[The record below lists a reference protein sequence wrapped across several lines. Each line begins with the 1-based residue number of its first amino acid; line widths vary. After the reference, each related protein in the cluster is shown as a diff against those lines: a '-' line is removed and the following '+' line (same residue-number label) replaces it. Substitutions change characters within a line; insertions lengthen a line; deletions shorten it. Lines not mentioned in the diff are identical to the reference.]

1 MPSIFGDVHLLIK
14 RGLVRN
20 TLIAGLLALSAASAF
35 AQDGGRPQQAAAA
48 NAAPASVPGSR
59 AHVLTRDEL
68 DKLLAR
74 PQDLLVID
82 VRRPDEVSK
91 IGGLPVYLSIQLNEL
106 EKSLAW
112 IPKGRT
118 IITVSN
124 HAKRA
129 GTAADL
135 LASKGFKVAGAA
147 GVQTYEQEGGKLTKV
162 APPPPPS
169 TAASD
174 PTGSVAV
181 HSQTTR

>member
-1 MPSIFGDVHLLIK
+1 M
-14 RGLVRN
+14 RN
-20 TLIAGLLALSAASAF
+20 TLIAGLLALSAAGAF
-35 AQDGGRPQQAAAA
+35 AQDGIHPQQVAAA
-48 NAAPASVPGSR
+48 NSASASAPASQ
-59 AHVLTRDEL
+59 AHVLTREEL

-74 PQDLLVID
+74 PQNLLVID

-118 IITVSN
+118 IVTVSN

-135 LASKGFKVAGAA
+135 LASKGFKVAGAV
-147 GVQTYEQEGGKLTKV
+147 GVQTYEEAGGKLTRIV
-162 APPPPPS
+162 APPPK
-169 TAASD
+169 TADA
-174 PTGSVAV
+174 AAA
-181 HSQTTR
+181 HSP

>member
-1 MPSIFGDVHLLIK
+1 VNK
-14 RGLVRN
+14 
-20 TLIAGLLALSAASAF
+20 TLIAALLTISVGSVF
-35 AQDGGRPQQAAAA
+35 AQDTGAGRAPHAATA
-48 NAAPASVPGSR
+48 NAADSR

-91 IGGLPVYLSIQLNEL
+91 IGGLPVYLSIQLSDL

-162 APPPPPS
+162 APPAPPS
-169 TAASD
+169 SANAATARS
-174 PTGSVAV
+174 P
-181 HSQTTR
+181 

>member
-1 MPSIFGDVHLLIK
+1 MRK
-14 RGLVRN
+14 
-20 TLIAGLLALSAASAF
+20 TLIAALLAVSVVSAF
-35 AQDGGRPQQAAAA
+35 AQESSRTPHAAAV
-48 NAAPASVPGSR
+48 NTPDSR
-59 AHVLTRDEL
+59 AHVLTRQEL

-91 IGGLPVYLSIQLNEL
+91 IGGLPVYLSIQLNDL

-118 IITVSN
+118 IVTVSN

-147 GVQTYEQEGGKLTKV
+147 GVQTYEQEGGKLTKIV
-162 APPPPPS
+162 PPPPPS
-169 TAASD
+169 TANA
-174 PTGSVAV
+174 A
-181 HSQTTR
+181 TTRSP

>member
-1 MPSIFGDVHLLIK
+1 MK
-14 RGLVRN
+14 K
-20 TLIAGLLALSAASAF
+20 TLIAALLTVSVGSVF
-35 AQDGGRPQQAAAA
+35 AQEAGRTPHAATINTAE
-48 NAAPASVPGSR
+48 SR
-59 AHVLTRDEL
+59 AHVLTRAEL

-91 IGGLPVYLSIQLNEL
+91 IGGLPVYLSIQLQDL
-106 EKSLAW
+106 EKSVAW

-118 IITVSN
+118 IVTVSN

-147 GVQTYEQEGGKLTKV
+147 GVQTYEQEGGKLTKIE
-162 APPPPPS
+162 PPPGPS
-169 TAASD
+169 TVSAA
-174 PTGSVAV
+174 
-181 HSQTTR
+181 TTHTP

>member
-1 MPSIFGDVHLLIK
+1 M
-14 RGLVRN
+14 RN

-35 AQDGGRPQQAAAA
+35 AQDGSHPQKVAATNAAAVPA
-48 NAAPASVPGSR
+48 TAPASQ
-59 AHVLTRDEL
+59 AHVLTREEL

-91 IGGLPVYLSIQLNEL
+91 IGGLPVYLSIQLGDL
-106 EKSLAW
+106 ERSLAW

-135 LASKGFKVAGAA
+135 LASKGFKVGGAV
-147 GVQTYEQEGGKLTKV
+147 GVQTYEEAGGKLTKV
-162 APPPPPS
+162 APPPPR
-169 TAASD
+169 TGNAS
-174 PTGSVAV
+174 ANW
-181 HSQTTR
+181 

>member
-1 MPSIFGDVHLLIK
+1 VK
-14 RGLVRN
+14 N

-35 AQDGGRPQQAAAA
+35 AQDGSRPQQVAAAT
-48 NAAPASVPGSR
+48 AAPASAPASQ
-59 AHVLTRDEL
+59 AHVLTREEL

-91 IGGLPVYLSIQLNEL
+91 IGGLPVYLSIQLNDL

-118 IITVSN
+118 IVTVSN

-135 LASKGFKVAGAA
+135 LASKGFKVAGAV
-147 GVQTYEQEGGKLTKV
+147 GVQTYEEAGGKLTRIV
-162 APPPPPS
+162 APLPK
-169 TAASD
+169 TANA
-174 PTGSVAV
+174 AA
-181 HSQTTR
+181 TRSP

>member
-1 MPSIFGDVHLLIK
+1 M
-14 RGLVRN
+14 RN
-20 TLIAGLLALSAASAF
+20 ILIAGLLALSAAGAF
-35 AQDGGRPQQAAAA
+35 AQEGTRPQHVAAA
-48 NAAPASVPGSR
+48 NAAPVSAPASR
-59 AHVLTRDEL
+59 AHVLTREEL

-74 PQDLLVID
+74 PENLLVID

-118 IITVSN
+118 IVTVSN

-147 GVQTYEQEGGKLTKV
+147 GVQTYEQEGGKLTRIV
-162 APPPPPS
+162 PPASEPS
-169 TAASD
+169 SN
-174 PTGSVAV
+174 
-181 HSQTTR
+181 R

>member
-1 MPSIFGDVHLLIK
+1 MK
-14 RGLVRN
+14 K
-20 TLIAGLLALSAASAF
+20 TLIAVLLTVSVGSVF
-35 AQDGGRPQQAAAA
+35 AQDAGQTPRAATV
-48 NAAPASVPGSR
+48 NAADFR
-59 AHVLTRDEL
+59 AHVLTREEL

-91 IGGLPVYLSIQLNEL
+91 IGGLPVYLSIQPNDL
-106 EKSLAW
+106 EKSVAW

-129 GTAADL
+129 GKAADL

-162 APPPPPS
+162 VPPPPPS
-169 TAASD
+169 TAS
-174 PTGSVAV
+174 AV
-181 HSQTTR
+181 TTHSP